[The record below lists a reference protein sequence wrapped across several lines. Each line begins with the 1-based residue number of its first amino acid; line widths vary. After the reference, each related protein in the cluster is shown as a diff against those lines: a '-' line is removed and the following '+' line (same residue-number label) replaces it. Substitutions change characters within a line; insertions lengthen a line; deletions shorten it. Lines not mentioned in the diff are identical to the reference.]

1 MLRFVP
7 FYSCLSICQA
17 SHVCRNVPFVSNQ
30 EVNSRAL
37 QRPRA
42 QRPTFAVNPSGRSEA
57 QVLYSCPACGS
68 DNTQRLSTVYM
79 AGVSQFSAVT
89 NGFGW
94 AGRFGG
100 ASGWTTG
107 VSQTQMSEMAAPP
120 KKKSY
125 RGGILLLLCAPFIG
139 PAPFA
144 LLERLNGVRPLYE
157 KMAVVTGTVLLIAAF
172 LWLGS
177 TYIYNKQVWP
187 RLCTEWHRRFV
198 CLRCGMMFVSG

>member
-1 MLRFVP
+1 M
-7 FYSCLSICQA
+7 
-17 SHVCRNVPFVSNQ
+17 SNR
-30 EVNSRAL
+30 EVNGWAIQ
-37 QRPRA
+37 QRQGT
-42 QRPTFAVNPSGRSEA
+42 QRSTMAANLLKRSEA
-57 QVLYSCPACGS
+57 HVQYSCPSCGS
-68 DNTQRLSTVYM
+68 ENTQRLSTVYM

-89 NGFGW
+89 SGFGW
-94 AGRFGG
+94 AGGFAGG
-100 ASGWTTG
+100 SGWTTG
-107 VSQTQMSEMAAPP
+107 ISQTQMSEMAAPP

-144 LLERLNGVRPLYE
+144 LLESLNGVRPLYE

-177 TYIYNKQVWP
+177 TYVYNKQVWP